1 MTCSPQRV
9 TLDRLIQ
16 GHVPTARSL
25 RPIIVARSS
34 NPRPIIAARSSEA
47 KPIIAARSSE
57 AKPIIAARSSISDMY
72 NLSLQLGGPP
82 KTYHCS
88 SEVHQNLSLQPGG
101 PLKIYHCSPA
111 VGSKSPKPVIAAR
124 RSEAKPVILDRRS
137 MHKIKR

>member
-34 NPRPIIAARSSEA
+34 NPRPVIATRSSEA
-47 KPIIAARSSE
+47 KPIIAAR
-57 AKPIIAARSSISDMY
+57 RSISDMY

-111 VGSKSPKPVIAAR
+111 VGSKSP
-124 RSEAKPVILDRRS
+124 
-137 MHKIKR
+137 